1 MSHTNN
7 LNWDSASETMALQ
20 MQTDACQKLL
30 AELPK
35 EQRDILLAPYLK
47 PAVTTQGSSTT
58 QHASRNLT
66 KATSQRV
73 KDSAGSGSRSRKRRQ
88 PVHADEENQ
97 TPIDEQTSSSQSRS
111 QSNGEKTYKMLN
123 VFLQNSFSA
132 EIKQNPKKLNDVLKE
147 LKPEAKISNIFVCR
161 SGDIKLTPSS
171 PHDENILR
179 QPWSQ
184 DKYGPIKPRLPKENT
199 ANQEVV
205 ITNIPV
211 CITKDEIR
219 ESLKTKMIDPKDIF
233 RFNKKGSSDPSV
245 NVKVSL
251 SSKSE
256 KDQLLKEGFF
266 IYSQHF
272 RVVESKPMPTVLQCF
287 KCQKF
292 GHSFFQCKAENSTC
306 LRCSGSHRLS
316 ECSSAK
322 ENAKCNNCKGD
333 HAASFKGCPIY
344 KQEVAKKQEAEKK
357 AAENKKSFAKI
368 VTPSPQGTN
377 DDQLSII
384 ACLAE
389 SLSELVDHF
398 KHCLSNAES
407 PDEMHPFSI
416 VSKAARKHLKIDVSP
431 NDLIV
436 KTFKLSPNLTP
447 EKINSMTRKT
457 QNDPAGQNLSHS
469 MET

>member
-1 MSHTNN
+1 MSHTNDPTWSN
-7 LNWDSASETMALQ
+7 AGETMALE
-20 MQTDACQKLL
+20 MTTEACKKLL

-47 PAVTTQGSSTT
+47 SAVTTQGSSAS
-58 QHASRNLT
+58 QHASRNLN

-73 KDSAGSGSRSRKRRQ
+73 KDTAGSGSRSRKRRQ

-97 TPIDEQTSSSQSRS
+97 KPIDDQTSSSQSNS
-111 QSNGEKTYKMLN
+111 QLNGAKSYKTLN
-123 VFLQNSFSA
+123 VFLQNNLSA
-132 EIKQNPKKLNDVLKE
+132 DIKQNPKRLNDVLKE
-147 LKPEAKISNIFVCR
+147 LKPEAKIANIFVCR
-161 SGDIKLTPSS
+161 SGDIKLTPST

-179 QPWSQ
+179 QPWPQ

-245 NVKVSL
+245 NVKVNL

-272 RVVESKPMPTVLQCF
+272 RVVESKPIPVILQCF

-322 ENAKCNNCKGD
+322 ENAKCINCKGG
-333 HAASFKGCPIY
+333 HAASFKGCPVY
-344 KQEVAKKQEAEKK
+344 KQEVAKKQEEEKK
-357 AAENKKSFAKI
+357 AAETKKSFAKI
-368 VTPSPQGTN
+368 VTPPTQRTEN
-377 DDQLSII
+377 DQLSII

-398 KHCLSNAES
+398 KHCLNTAEA

-416 VSKAARKHLKIDVSP
+416 VSKAASRHLKIDVSP

-436 KTFKLSPNLTP
+436 KVLKLDTP
-447 EKINSMTRKT
+447 ERINSMTRIT
-457 QNDPAGQNLSHS
+457 QNDPTGQNLSHS
-469 MET
+469 MLT